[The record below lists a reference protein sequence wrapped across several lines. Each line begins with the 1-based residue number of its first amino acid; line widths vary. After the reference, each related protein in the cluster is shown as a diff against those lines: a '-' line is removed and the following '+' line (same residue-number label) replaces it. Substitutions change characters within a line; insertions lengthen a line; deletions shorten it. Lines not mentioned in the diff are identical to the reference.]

1 MMRVL
6 KFGGSSLADFDC
18 LRQVQNLVLT
28 QSGDEALIVLS
39 APGGM
44 TDQLVELAA
53 LAEQGV
59 SYDVQWQ
66 ALQSRVNALH
76 LQVTKLYGEIAH
88 WPDFSALANKL
99 AGVKLLNHCP
109 AQVRAYIISFG
120 ERVSCA
126 LMQAMLGSA
135 QASYLDAT
143 DCIATVGGYLDA
155 EVDLKLS
162 KAQFTLSMRE
172 NPNKYYIMPGFT
184 GRNQEGELTTL
195 GRNGSDYSAAVAA
208 ACLQAQV
215 CQIWTDVDGV
225 YNADPRFIRKATK
238 VDWLSYKEAMEL
250 SYFGAK
256 VLHPKTILPCAKA
269 GVPCEIKNTHNPD
282 VPGSVISNERRG
294 NEQVKALSSL
304 ESLAM
309 LTVSGPGMKGKVG
322 MASRVFNALANDNVS
337 IVLITQSSCE
347 FSISFCVHEADL
359 NLALTALEQAF
370 ELESQAGLIEPV
382 QVQRELA
389 IVTLVGD
396 NMKAHR
402 GLAAKFFASLAQAQV
417 NIVAIAQDS
426 TESAIS
432 AVVDG
437 SLCNDAVKVCH
448 ENFFTHIP
456 SIDVF
461 LLGVGLVGLEL
472 IKQLEKQQ
480 SWLQNRDIK
489 LNLYGVANSQKLY
502 LNAQGVP
509 FDTWHGELEQ
519 QTDGLTLERLEAF
532 VKSNHLINPVIVDC
546 TSSQQLADQY
556 CNFLNAGFHVVAA
569 NKKANTGTYDY
580 YQALVNA
587 AQQKHRKFLYETN
600 VGAGLPVLDNLQLL
614 FSAGDELLSF
624 NGILSGSLS
633 YMFGALEDGLS
644 LSEATA
650 KAKANGFTEP
660 DPRDD
665 LSGTDVA
672 RKLLII
678 ARESGLAL
686 ELSDIE
692 VEPVV
697 SESFAEGA
705 SVNEFMTKL
714 PELDGSFALKVKA
727 AAEQGQVLRYVGSIE
742 NGHCRVGIEAVDK
755 SHALYDIRDG
765 ENALAI
771 LSQYYQPRPFVIRGY
786 GAGAEVTSAGVFA
799 DILKTLSR

>member
-1 MMRVL
+1 MRVL

-461 LLGVGLVGLEL
+461 LLGVGLVGQEL

-705 SVNEFMTKL
+705 SVDEFMTKL

>member
-1 MMRVL
+1 MRVL

-18 LRQVQNLVLT
+18 LKQVKQLIESQAGEQALV
-28 QSGDEALIVLS
+28 VLS

-44 TDQLVELAA
+44 TDNLVELAK

-59 SYDVQWQ
+59 DYSAQWQ
-66 ALQSRVNALH
+66 ALLSRAEGLKNSVESTGAS
-76 LQVTKLYGEIAH
+76 VAH
-88 WPDFSALANKL
+88 WPNFAQLSDKL
-99 AGVKLLNHCP
+99 AGVKLLKHCP
-109 AQVRAYIISFG
+109 EQVNAYVISFG
-120 ERVSCA
+120 ERISVA
-126 LMQAMLGSA
+126 LMQALLGDRA
-135 QASYLDAT
+135 VYLEAT
-143 DCIATVGGYLDA
+143 QCIETQGGYLDA
-155 EVDLKLS
+155 EVNLVASEQRFAEVLKS
-162 KAQFTLSMRE
+162 QPADF
-172 NPNKYYIMPGFT
+172 YIMPGFT
-184 GRNQEGELTTL
+184 GVNNQGELTTL

-208 ACLQAQV
+208 ACLRAEV

-225 YNADPRFIRKATK
+225 YNADPRFIKKASK
-238 VDWLSYKEAMEL
+238 VDSLSYKEAMEL

-256 VLHPKTILPCAKA
+256 VLHPKTILPCAKM

-282 VPGSVISNERRG
+282 VAGSVISNDCQSE
-294 NEQVKALSSL
+294 ETVKAISSL
-304 ESLAM
+304 ENLAM

-322 MASRVFNALANDNVS
+322 MAARVFSALANDNVS

-347 FSISFCVHEADL
+347 FSISFCVHEEDL
-359 NLALTALEQAF
+359 NLALSALEQEF
-370 ELESQAGLIEPV
+370 ELEAQAGLIEPV

-396 NMKAHR
+396 NMKAHK

-437 SLCNDAVKVCH
+437 ALCNDAVKVCH
-448 ENFFTHIP
+448 ENFFTHVP

-461 LLGVGLVGLEL
+461 LLGCGLVGQEL
-472 IKQLEKQQ
+472 VKQLEKQQ
-480 SWLQNRDIK
+480 DWLAKRNVK
-489 LNLYGVANSQKLY
+489 LNLYGVANSRKL
-502 LNAQGVP
+502 LLDANGIAFDAWQAQ
-509 FDTWHGELEQ
+509 LEQ
-519 QTDGLTLERLEAF
+519 QTSGFELAKVEQF
-532 VKSNHLINPVIVDC
+532 VRENHLINPVLVDC
-546 TSSQQLADQY
+546 SSSQQLADQY
-556 CNFLNAGFHVVAA
+556 YDFLDAGFHVVAA
-569 NKKANTGTYDY
+569 NKKANTGSFDY
-580 YQALVNA
+580 YQSLKSA
-587 AQQKHRKFLYETN
+587 AQKRQRKFLYETN

-614 FSAGDELLSF
+614 FGAGDELLSF

-633 YMFGALEDGLS
+633 YMFGVLEDGLS

-650 KAKANGFTEP
+650 KAKASGFTEP

-678 ARESGLAL
+678 ARESGLEL

-692 VEPVV
+692 VEAVV
-697 SESFAEGA
+697 SESFAPGTN
-705 SVNEFMTKL
+705 VDEFMAKL
-714 PELDGSFALKVKA
+714 PELDAQFADKIQSA
-727 AAEQGQVLRYVGSIE
+727 ASEGKVLRYVGSIE
-742 NGHCRVGIEAVDK
+742 NGKCKVGIEAVDK
-755 SHALYDIRDG
+755 QHALYDIRDG